1 MFLIAK
7 IAAMVSEPAYIDKT
21 CAGTINNLRRE
32 IASQIVVFFE

>member
-21 CAGTINNLRRE
+21 CAGTINNLPRK
-32 IASQIVVFFE
+32 IPFLIVAFFQ